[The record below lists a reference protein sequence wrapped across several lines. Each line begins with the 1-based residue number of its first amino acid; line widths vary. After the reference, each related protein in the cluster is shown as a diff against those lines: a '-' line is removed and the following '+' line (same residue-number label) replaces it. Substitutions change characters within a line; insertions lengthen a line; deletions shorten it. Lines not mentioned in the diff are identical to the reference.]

1 MIGRVFTI
9 VALLVVSPFLVQQSP
24 TRAQGPVEPT
34 TQHTV
39 SFGET
44 LQALSKSTD
53 VSVVALAQRNGL
65 SVGNQLMAGQVIVLP
80 AAVTRN
86 IRLHQVQPH
95 ETLSSIAATYG
106 ISPYTLRR
114 ANSLPCGGCVLPG
127 TLLHI
132 PMAAPLDLAT
142 ATAMPSVPFPFVDVK
157 LSSTQP
163 KQGDVLVI
171 RVDAPQAMHVTGR
184 MWGRN
189 INFASSEDGKR
200 GEVVALLGIDAL
212 APIGS
217 EMLVLTATTQDG
229 VTAVVDG
236 RINVQSGA
244 YVVERVKIDSSLE
257 SLLDPSLSAREET
270 VVLGLYHQFTP
281 QQWWDGPFQMPV
293 KGKLVSS
300 YGNRRIY
307 NGIDLGTYH
316 SGFDYSSPAGTAVRS
331 AAPGRVLAVEK
342 WEVRG
347 NAIVIDHGRGVF
359 TGYFHLSK
367 TNVKPGQLIN
377 AGDVIGAVGT
387 TGRSQGNHLHFD
399 LAVGGTTVNPSP
411 WFETALP

>member
-106 ISPYTLRR
+106 ISTYTLRR

-127 TLLHI
+127 TLLRI

-171 RVDAPQAMHVTGR
+171 RVDAPHAMHVTGR
-184 MWGRN
+184 
-189 INFASSEDGKR
+189 I
-200 GEVVALLGIDAL
+200 
-212 APIGS
+212 
-217 EMLVLTATTQDG
+217 
-229 VTAVVDG
+229 
-236 RINVQSGA
+236 
-244 YVVERVKIDSSLE
+244 RVISTYPK
-257 SLLDPSLSAREET
+257 
-270 VVLGLYHQFTP
+270 
-281 QQWWDGPFQMPV
+281 QM
-293 KGKLVSS
+293 
-300 YGNRRIY
+300 
-307 NGIDLGTYH
+307 
-316 SGFDYSSPAGTAVRS
+316 
-331 AAPGRVLAVEK
+331 
-342 WEVRG
+342 
-347 NAIVIDHGRGVF
+347 
-359 TGYFHLSK
+359 
-367 TNVKPGQLIN
+367 
-377 AGDVIGAVGT
+377 
-387 TGRSQGNHLHFD
+387 
-399 LAVGGTTVNPSP
+399 
-411 WFETALP
+411 